1 MRCIHEVRG
10 RRGSMALVWL
20 PSQKTRQDFQQ
31 GPTVQSFFLGKWK
44 QNAPWPGGGSP
55 YSCQAKI
62 KHLSQRQHR
71 PRLALQMSVLVVLF
85 LFYSSIG
92 PSGLEFV
99 ERVERKSSFIELVL
113 KRGAKGNIYTSV
125 VQYFPLNKRLPF
137 SSHSHQSLL
146 LGCQP
151 ASSHQTLCLPHVGVQ
166 EQWSCNGTLM
176 LGWHFASTEQSMPTR
191 LLTSAVSNSH
201 LTYCSNFY
209 FAIP

>member
-1 MRCIHEVRG
+1 MQAGKHG
-10 RRGSMALVWL
+10 PGLVAITD
-20 PSQKTRQDFQQ
+20 KTCQDFSARTY
-31 GPTVQSFFLGKWK
+31 GAVLLLGKMKAKLPVAQRWESV
-44 QNAPWPGGGSP
+44 QL
-55 YSCQAKI
+55 QAKI
-62 KHLSQRQHR
+62 KHLSQWQHR

-92 PSGLEFV
+92 PSGLQFV

-113 KRGAKGNIYTSV
+113 KRGAKGNIYTNV
-125 VQYFPLNKRLPF
+125 VQYFPLNKRSPF

-166 EQWSCNGTLM
+166 EQWSCSGTLM
-176 LGWHFASTEQSMPTR
+176 LGWHFASTEQSMSTR
-191 LLTSAVSNSH
+191 LITSTVSNSH
-201 LTYCSNFY
+201 LTYCSKFY